1 MISRI
6 GDRVV
11 FHRIGAPRREAS
23 ECLTRSGP
31 SRKLVRA
38 MRLFTTIAAVL
49 LACALSAEAQA
60 PAATNWSVTL
70 DECLHLAL
78 RNNLSVQIE
87 RRGPAVA
94 RLTLEGARGAYDP
107 SLVLSNKVSYFDN
120 PGRIDSFTGFTSG
133 ASQNWTE
140 SYGPGLKGLL
150 PWGTTYDLSANF
162 YRDSGTSYAS
172 GFQYR
177 DSLSFTLIQPL
188 MKNGAVDSS
197 RYTLQL
203 AKKDLKLSE
212 LAFLSK
218 VHQVVAAVQ
227 MAYYELAYSH
237 ENIRVQQKSL
247 ELAEQFLAESRKKVE
262 VGVLAPLDEKLAE
275 SQAATRKAELIA
287 AQRDLEAKDNALK
300 NLLTADFAVLAAARM
315 KPADALVAVP
325 ELLDSQPSWERG
337 LAKRPELLQARL
349 DVERQDL
356 SLRYF
361 KNQRLPQL
369 DLVGTYG
376 HSGLGGNFSN
386 SFEDITHGRHP
397 FYSYALVFTYP
408 LGNRVA
414 KANHEAIKVVKE
426 KSLLQLKK
434 LEQDVLVEIDDAVK
448 LARSDFE
455 RVDATRKARQF
466 SEVALEAEQKKL
478 EVGKSTSFVVLQLQ
492 RDLTTARSA
501 EMRSVADYH
510 KALARLAL
518 SEGTVLER
526 NKLSVEIK

>member
-1 MISRI
+1 MRFTATIA
-6 GDRVV
+6 VV
-11 FHRIGAPRREAS
+11 LLVSVF
-23 ECLTRSGP
+23 T
-31 SRKLVRA
+31 VRA
-38 MRLFTTIAAVL
+38 QVPITM
-49 LACALSAEAQA
+49 
-60 PAATNWSVTL
+60 ATNWTVSL

-87 RRGPAVA
+87 RRGPAAA
-94 RLTLEGARGAYDP
+94 RFTLEGAYGAYDP
-107 SLVLSNKVSYFDN
+107 SLVLSNKVSYLDN

-133 ASQNWTE
+133 SSQNWTE
-140 SYGPGLKGLL
+140 SYGPGIRGLL
-150 PWGTTYDLSANF
+150 PWGTTYEVSANL

-172 GFQYR
+172 SDQYR

-188 MKNGAVDSS
+188 LKNGSVDSS
-197 RYTLQL
+197 RYMLQL
-203 AKKDLKLSE
+203 AKKDLKISE

-227 MAYYELAYSH
+227 LAYYELVYAQ
-237 ENIRVQQKSL
+237 ENIRVYQKSL
-247 ELAEQFLAESRKKVE
+247 ELAEQVLAENRKRVE
-262 VGVLAPLDEKLAE
+262 VGALAPLDEKLAE
-275 SQAATRKAELIA
+275 SQVATRRAELIA
-287 AQRDLEAKDNALK
+287 SQRELDAKENALK
-300 NLLTADFAVLAAARM
+300 NLLTADFVALASVRLRPAA
-315 KPADALVAVP
+315 ALVALP
-325 ELLDSQPSWERG
+325 EPLESQPSWERG

-349 DVERQDL
+349 DLERQDL

-376 HSGLGGNFSN
+376 HSGLGGNFGN
-386 SFEDITHGRHP
+386 SFDDLTHARHP
-397 FYSYALVFTYP
+397 FYSYALMFTYP
-408 LGNRVA
+408 LGNRA
-414 KANHEAIKVVKE
+414 ARANHEATKVAKE
-426 KSLLQLKK
+426 RSLLQLKK

-455 RVDATRKARQF
+455 RSDATRKARQF
-466 SEVALEAEQKKL
+466 AEAALEAEQKKL
-478 EVGKSTSFVVLQLQ
+478 EAGKSTSFVVLQLQ

-501 EMRSVADYH
+501 EMRAVADYH